1 MKYQLGDVLKRVR
14 QSKRYTQ
21 KYVAGDQMSRATYAK
36 IEACDMQPTVGK
48 FMHILKKLDISYEEL
63 TYIQNSYSLNG
74 KEEIIHDFFKLKS
87 SAYFQQVIDLNSKCT
102 KYLKT
107 NFDSVVQD
115 IHYVCEALYLI
126 HIDHEFDQALPFADK
141 VWERLARL
149 DSWYSVELKMINNIF
164 FLFPLETGIAIAER
178 ALGEIDRF
186 SYIIRNVEL
195 KSSYLLNLTILLF
208 KNHKYNKAYIYAN
221 KSIEECTRVKRF
233 EGLAVAYIRKGVIL
247 DKMEK
252 SEQGRILI
260 KKGLSIC
267 KVLDLDSMY
276 EAVIQELH
284 ELTSLDIDHF
294 IAGDTD

>member
-1 MKYQLGDVLKRVR
+1 MRYQLGEVLKRVR

-21 KYVAGDQMSRATYAK
+21 KYIAGDQMSRATYAK
-36 IEACDMQPTVGK
+36 IEACNMQPTVGK
-48 FMHILKKLDISYEEL
+48 FMHILEKLDISYEEL
-63 TYIQNSYSLNG
+63 MYIQNSYSLNG
-74 KEEIIHDFFKLKS
+74 KDKIVHDFIKLRT
-87 SAYFQQVIDLNSKCT
+87 SAEFQKVNAVYEMCT
-102 KYLKT
+102 EYLKN
-107 NFDSVVQD
+107 NFDNVVQD
-115 IHYVCEALYLI
+115 ILYVCKAMYAI
-126 HIDHEFDQALPFADK
+126 HIERSFEKAFPYANK
-141 VWERLARL
+141 VWERLSKL
-149 DSWYSVELKMINNIF
+149 DNWYSIELKLINNIF
-164 FLFPLETGIAIAER
+164 FCFPLETGIAIAER

-186 SYIIRNVEL
+186 SYIIRNDDL